1 LRPDFDRFVQ
11 QSRHFQAPCYADVGG
26 GGTRG
31 EAMDEVLGFVGVG
44 KMGGPMANRLID
56 AGHALCVYDI
66 RDEAMAPLVARGVR
80 AMMSSRDVADAA
92 DIVFFSLPEPEDVR
106 GEAIGDLGII
116 AGKRGKILVDLSTTG
131 PRTTTVVAETLTR
144 KGIAMI
150 DAPVS
155 GGIAGARKGTLAVM
169 ASGPQDAMARV
180 EPLLQIF
187 GKVFKIGE
195 RAGMG
200 QVMKL
205 ANNLLSATA
214 LAVSAEAVVM
224 GVKAGLDP
232 KLMIDVINSG
242 TGRNTA
248 TETKFPISILTRR
261 FAYGFA
267 TGLMHKD
274 VKLCLE
280 EAEAMG
286 VSMDVG
292 AAVRDIWRM
301 AARELGTESDYT
313 EIIRCLEQR
322 AGVEVKPLS

>member
-1 LRPDFDRFVQ
+1 
-11 QSRHFQAPCYADVGG
+11 
-26 GGTRG
+26 
-31 EAMDEVLGFVGVG
+31 MDAVLGFVGVG
-44 KMGGPMANRLID
+44 KMGGPMANRLIE
-56 AGHALCVYDI
+56 AGRRLAVYDI
-66 RDEAMAPLVARGVR
+66 RDEAMTPLVARG
-80 AMMSSRDVADAA
+80 ALTAKSSRAIADAA

-106 GEAIGDLGII
+106 GEAIGDEGVI
-116 AGKRGKILVDLSTTG
+116 AGGRAKILVDLSTTG
-131 PRTTTVVAETLTR
+131 PRTSALVAEELAR

-155 GGIAGARKGTLAVM
+155 GGIAGAKKGTLAVM
-169 ASGPQDAMARV
+169 ASGPSEAMQRV
-180 EPLLQIF
+180 EPLLTIF
-187 GKVFKIGE
+187 GRLFKIGD
-195 RAGMG
+195 RPGMG

-214 LAVSAEAVVM
+214 LAVTSEAMVM

-248 TETKFPISILTRR
+248 TETKFPVSILTRR

-280 EAEAMG
+280 EAEAMH
-286 VSMDVG
+286 VPMTVG
-292 AAVRDIWRM
+292 SAVRDIWRL
-301 AARELGTESDYT
+301 AEHELGPDSDYT
-313 EIIRCLEQR
+313 EIIRCLEER
-322 AGVEVKPLS
+322 AGIEVKSSN